1 MNKEKVESYKK
12 MFKDRYKALLEV
24 QKYFDMQTKVY
35 RLSGKLKD
43 EIQRTLTTVKEG
55 YKGVLYVDEETGI
68 FHVDKDNSYLENTKI
83 LKESYPEIYKDSIEL
98 KEASKELKENLVNQK
113 AVTIN
118 ALENTG
124 LILSEQYAK
133 ELNIDVDINEVLKK
147 IKNTKLEDF
156 KPTYVNGETIINKEL
171 QSLMQHAIGYICFA
185 LRETY
190 DTLKK
195 EMSKEELG
203 KFCIITANELGSTK
217 SQLAFKLG
225 LPTGAFDRY
234 SISSDNK
241 DEEQVDIKESKV
253 KKKKKSHKKIE
264 LGKLKHILLVILS
277 IVFFPVTIVFF
288 LVKKFSKLETE
299 SKGNIGA
306 SLICLVVSIVVLTGV
321 VLLYKYDIFDN
332 ASVAVINFAQKCMD
346 NFWFQESWG
355 IAAGDFVRKLD
366 NGTFFMFIIL
376 ILPQIIAMLLGVI
389 ARIVCFVFVLLF
401 YLICVFVGI
410 IIMCFPLVALILLII
425 WTLISYFR
433 NSKSIVSTLITLL
446 NIALCVCS
454 VFLMM

>member
-35 RLSGKLKD
+35 RLSRKLKD
-43 EIQRTLTTVKEG
+43 EIQRTLTTVKQG
-55 YKGVLYVDEETGI
+55 YYGEIYVDEETGT
-68 FHVDKDNSYLENTKI
+68 FHVDKEHSYLENTEI
-83 LKESYPEIYKDSIEL
+83 LKKSYPEIYKYSVEL

-113 AVTIN
+113 TTMIN

-124 LILSEQYAK
+124 LILSTQYAK
-133 ELNIDVDINEVLKK
+133 KLNTDVDINEVLKK
-147 IKNTKLEDF
+147 LKNTKLEDF
-156 KPTYVNGETIINKEL
+156 KPTYEKGETIVNKEV
-171 QSLMQHAIGYICFA
+171 QSLMQEAIGYLCFDM
-185 LRETY
+185 RDTY
-190 DTLKK
+190 NILKK
-195 EMSKEELG
+195 EMGKEELG
-203 KFCIITANELGSTK
+203 KFCINTANELGSTK
-217 SQLAFKLG
+217 SELAIKLW
-225 LPTGAFDRY
+225 LPTGAFDGY
-234 SISSDNK
+234 SISSIKK
-241 DEEQVDIKESKV
+241 DEEQGDIKENKV
-253 KKKKKSHKKIE
+253 EKKKKSHKKIE

-277 IVFFPVTIVFF
+277 IVFFPITIVFF

-332 ASVAVINFAQKCMD
+332 VSVAVMNFGQKCMD
-346 NFWFQESWG
+346 NFWWQESWG

-389 ARIVCFVFVLLF
+389 ARVVCFVFVLLF
-401 YLICVFVGI
+401 YLICLLVAI
-410 IIMCFPLVALILLII
+410 IIMCFPLIALILLVI

-454 VFLMM
+454 VFIMM